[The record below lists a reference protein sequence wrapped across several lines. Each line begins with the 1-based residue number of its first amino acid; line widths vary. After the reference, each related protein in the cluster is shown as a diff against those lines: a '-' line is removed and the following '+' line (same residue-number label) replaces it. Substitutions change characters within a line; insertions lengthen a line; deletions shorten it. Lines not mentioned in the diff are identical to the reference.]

1 MESNYG
7 FCEAGSL
14 ANEIYSLLA
23 SNLLGEDQYEKI
35 VTRYGDM
42 RINFNNYP
50 RDFVKPGRSEWSFS
64 EGLEPFKPGKW
75 DRYYWDTT
83 AVPIPITHPDFVDLV
98 SRTERRGAIGLDFPT
113 WFSSSGNKLYIMLV
127 AQDPLRN
134 ADWYGDK
141 KDSCYLCTDAVV
153 STPFGLHDAHHR
165 EHGNGGKRVWLL
177 VQSLLKKYNV
187 YLTDCRK
194 YFVYNHKESSKYT
207 TQVKMALYEDILNKE
222 IELTNPVL
230 IVTLGHEATDFCKKI
245 LGDDKRLSGYMPHLS
260 GRAGCTINRF
270 FEKNSTDIASQAEL
284 YSEYIDRLINGF
296 A

>member
-50 RDFVKPGRSEWSFS
+50 RDFVKDGRSDWSFS
-64 EGLEPFKPGKW
+64 EGLEPFKPEKW

-113 WFSSSGNKLYIMLV
+113 WFSSSGNKPYIMLV
-127 AQDPLRN
+127 AQDPLRD

-177 VQSLLKKYNV
+177 VQTLLKKYAEKAFPTAGSGKRICFHTCAERSPAGRQN
-187 YLTDCRK
+187 YRSWQRLCECRK
-194 YFVYNHKESSKYT
+194 QPCVCHKAGTEVYY
-207 TQVKMALYEDILNKE
+207 
-222 IELTNPVL
+222 
-230 IVTLGHEATDFCKKI
+230 
-245 LGDDKRLSGYMPHLS
+245 
-260 GRAGCTINRF
+260 
-270 FEKNSTDIASQAEL
+270 
-284 YSEYIDRLINGF
+284 
-296 A
+296 